1 MHTIFYSWLGYNE
14 LLFRLINNVKDSR
27 LDLFMALGTVA
38 GNFLYA
44 PIYGALLLVFAAF
57 RMTVHGR
64 NQEWTAVQVWAVTFL
79 TFVVA
84 CFADTAFL
92 KYANEFFNYPRPIA
106 ALGAQTVR
114 QVGPFVDMYGSFPS
128 GHASFAMILVAAMWP
143 AMSEVHRLA
152 GVLFVAWVAVSRV
165 YVGAHFPA
173 DVVAGLLSA
182 LLIVVFV
189 RKLMSIV
196 VARAV
201 RMCAGYLARR
211 ARLL

>member
-14 LLFRLINNVKDSR
+14 LLFRLINNVKDTR

-44 PIYGALLLVFAAF
+44 PLYGTLILVFAAY
-57 RMTVHGR
+57 RMVAHGR
-64 NQEWTAVQVWAVTFL
+64 NQEWTAVNVWAVAL
-79 TFVVA
+79 ITFVVA
-84 CFADTAFL
+84 CFADMALL
-92 KYANEFFNYPRPIA
+92 KHANEYFNYPRPAA

-114 QVGPFVDMYGSFPS
+114 KVVALVDLYGSFPS
-128 GHASFAMILVAAMWP
+128 GHASFAMVLVGSLWP
-143 AMSEVHRLA
+143 VLTGVHRLA
-152 GVLFVAWVAVSRV
+152 GGLFVAWVAVSRI
-165 YVGAHFPA
+165 YVGEHFPA

-182 LLIVVFV
+182 LLVVLIV
-189 RKLMSIV
+189 RKLMSLA

-201 RMCAGYLARR
+201 RWWAGHLARR